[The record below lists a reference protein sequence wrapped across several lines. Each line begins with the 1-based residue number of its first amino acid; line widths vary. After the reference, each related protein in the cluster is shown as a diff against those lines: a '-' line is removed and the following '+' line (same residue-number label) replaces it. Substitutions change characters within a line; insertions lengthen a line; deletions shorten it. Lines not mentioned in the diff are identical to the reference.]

1 MKEPDLLGRRE
12 FTLQAVLAVLAG
24 TTITV
29 SGCGGGGG
37 GNDNPAGPS
46 GPPPNMT
53 GTVSANHGHSAVLLG
68 AQVVGGAAVS
78 LSIHGQATHPQFVD
92 LTSAEINSL
101 RRGQQLSKTSSTGD
115 TDNHTHVVTFQGP
128 QGGNNP
134 YDGY

>member
-29 SGCGGGGG
+29 SGCGGGY
-37 GNDNPAGPS
+37 NNPAGPS
-46 GPPPNMT
+46 GPPPNMI
-53 GTVSANHGHSAVLLG
+53 GTVSMNHDHSAVLLG
-68 AQVVGGAAVS
+68 ADVVGGAAVS
-78 LSIHGQATHPQFVD
+78 LGIQGQATHPHIVD
-92 LTSAEINSL
+92 LTAAEINSL
-101 RRGQQLSKTSSTGD
+101 RRGQQVSKTSSTGD
-115 TDNHTHVVTFQGP
+115 TNNHTHVVTFQGP